1 MSESSSAT
9 ATAHRGVGWW
19 EWLSLA
25 LVLAG
30 CAALAVWGPSFSLSL
45 RVGLWA
51 ALAIVLAAVY
61 LLGRFGR
68 GLLGPVFFYDLVRAA
83 RGGRSVIL
91 RCAYLAIL
99 LATLFLLYWQ
109 SFGTGN
115 GGLWDV
121 WTAAAIQRSK
131 LADFTAAFFWQFMT
145 VQFAAVVVLTPAV
158 TAGAIADEK
167 ERKTL
172 DYLLTTDLNSQEIV
186 LGKLASR
193 LAYLLLLVLT
203 GLPVLGILTFLGG
216 VDPNLMLAGFLA
228 TGMTLLGLAGLSMFN
243 SVYCRKPRTAIL
255 VTYLEAAVYLIAST
269 PLGLADVPPPVSWLA
284 SGNIVCA
291 LHVLATAAA
300 GGKVAVAYAG
310 NTLHWVLL
318 WYCVFH
324 GVVALAGILTATLP
338 LRAWSR
344 HQASKRGQRAFVLG
358 LKQRRLPRI
367 TGNPLT
373 WKELYAEPMLRFN
386 RLGVSIVGAIV
397 AFFFLVSGFLVLA
410 VWVVASVEGRVA
422 QHMNSVVR
430 VVTAAVGCLLL
441 LGVAV
446 RSAAS
451 LGGERDRDTLDSLLT
466 TPVENGDLLWSKW
479 LGSVLSGRKL
489 WWYPLTIFVIGLLTG
504 GLSLLALPLVLLA
517 WGVYAMFLAA
527 LGLWFSLVCRTT
539 TRAYLWTLL
548 TIAGVCV
555 GNWLLTTF
563 ASPFLFPPAAS
574 RGQAV
579 EAAEWLELGTT
590 AIVPPATLYEV
601 AFYDGEFKPDNYGY
615 YTDTVFLGPM
625 GGGSS
630 RSGSSLVL
638 WKIEAALLGLTLYG
652 IAGVVLWLMTVNY
665 FPRVTRRMPLVS
677 YKAEEQQRQAS
688 RAPTGA
694 TVVGGWG

>member
-1 MSESSSAT
+1 MSESSSAPGP
-9 ATAHRGVGWW
+9 AHAGVGWW
-19 EWLSLA
+19 EWLGLG

-30 CAALAVWGPSFSLSL
+30 CVALVVWGPSLGLSL
-45 RVGLWA
+45 RIGLWA
-51 ALAIVLAAVY
+51 ALAVVLVAVY

-68 GLLGPVFFYDLVRAA
+68 GLLGPVFFYDLVRSA

-91 RCAYLAIL
+91 RCVYLAIL
-99 LATLFLLYWQ
+99 LAALFLLYWQ
-109 SFGTGN
+109 SFGTGSA
-115 GGLWDV
+115 GLWEV

-131 LADFTAAFFWQFMT
+131 LADFTDAFFWQFMT

-158 TAGAIADEK
+158 TAGAIAEEK

-203 GLPVLGILTFLGG
+203 GLPVLGLLTFLGG

-228 TGMTLLGLAGLSMFN
+228 TGMTLFSLAGLSMFN

-255 VTYLEAAVYLIAST
+255 LTYLEAGLYLILSS
-269 PLGLADVPPPVSWLA
+269 LIGFADLPPPISWLA
-284 SGNIVCA
+284 SGNILYA

-300 GGKVAVAYAG
+300 GGKVAAAYAG
-310 NTLHWVLL
+310 STLPWVLL

-324 GVVALAGILTATLP
+324 GLVGLAGVLSATLP

-344 HQASKRGQRAFVLG
+344 WQASKRGRRAFVLG
-358 LKQRRLPRI
+358 IKQRRLPRI

-386 RLGVSIVGAIV
+386 RLGVSIVGAMV
-397 AFFFLVSGFLVLA
+397 TFFFLASGFVLLA
-410 VWVVASVEGRVA
+410 VWVVSSVGHKLD
-422 QHMNSVVR
+422 QSMNTTVR
-430 VVTAAVGCLLL
+430 LLATSVGCLLL

-446 RSAAS
+446 RSAAT

-466 TPVENGDLLWSKW
+466 TPVENGDVLWSKW

-489 WWYPLTIFVIGLLTG
+489 WWYPLALCFVGLITG
-504 GLSLLALPLVLLA
+504 GLSVLALPLAALA
-517 WGVYAMFLAA
+517 WGVYAMFLAS

-548 TIAGVCV
+548 TVAGVCI
-555 GNWLLTTF
+555 GNWLLTTC
-563 ASPFLFPPAAS
+563 ASPFLFVTAAS
-574 RGQAV
+574 RPQAV
-579 EAAEWLELGTT
+579 EAAEWVDLGAT
-590 AIVPPATLYEV
+590 AIVPPYTLYELM
-601 AFYDGEFKPDNYGY
+601 FYDGEFKMNNYDY
-615 YTDTVFLGPM
+615 YQEGFW
-625 GGGSS
+625 GGSLGGPPRPVS
-630 RSGSSLVL
+630 ALVL
-638 WKIEAALLGLTLYG
+638 QKIQAALLGVTMYG
-652 IAGVVLWLMTVNY
+652 VAAVVLWLMTVNY
-665 FPRVTRRMPLVS
+665 FPRVTRRMPLVA
-677 YKAEEQQRQAS
+677 YKAEKYQQDAS
-688 RAPTGA
+688 KAPSGA